1 LNYFNENSDN
11 ADIEVFDKMI
21 ENTDFNIAESKIKNK
36 VLSKLKEME
45 ANWNHIIDHQKTD
58 L

>member
-1 LNYFNENSDN
+1 MNYFNENSDN

-45 ANWNHIIDHQKTD
+45 AN
-58 L
+58 